1 VQDEGNVISGSA
13 AVRHPAS
20 PEAARI
26 VRKDGPMDATL
37 SLLGA
42 VSLVLAGV
50 VVVLGAV
57 ILILY
62 EARWILRLGR
72 QLTNGLAERPG
83 PAGETAQARDERGG
97 A

>member
-1 VQDEGNVISGSA
+1 
-13 AVRHPAS
+13 
-20 PEAARI
+20 
-26 VRKDGPMDATL
+26 MDATL

-42 VSLVLAGV
+42 VSLLLAGV

-72 QLTNGLAERPG
+72 QLASGLEERSG
-83 PAGETAQARDERGG
+83 PAGEGGQDERGG

>member
-1 VQDEGNVISGSA
+1 
-13 AVRHPAS
+13 
-20 PEAARI
+20 
-26 VRKDGPMDATL
+26 MDATL

-42 VSLVLAGV
+42 VSLILGGVVLVLA
-50 VVVLGAV
+50 AV

-72 QLTNGLAERPG
+72 QVANGLLERPG
-83 PAGETAQARDERGG
+83 PAGEAAQAQDERGD

>member
-1 VQDEGNVISGSA
+1 M
-13 AVRHPAS
+13 
-20 PEAARI
+20 

-50 VVVLGAV
+50 VVVLAAV

-62 EARWILRLGR
+62 EARWILRLVR
-72 QLTNGLAERPG
+72 QLMGGLEQAGSVGEAAQDNG
-83 PAGETAQARDERGG
+83 GG

>member
-1 VQDEGNVISGSA
+1 M
-13 AVRHPAS
+13 
-20 PEAARI
+20 RI

-50 VVVLGAV
+50 VVVLAAV

-72 QLTNGLAERPG
+72 QLTSGLAEPTG
-83 PAGETAQARDERGG
+83 SGVDAGQDERGD

>member
-1 VQDEGNVISGSA
+1 
-13 AVRHPAS
+13 
-20 PEAARI
+20 

-42 VSLVLAGV
+42 VSLILGGVVFVLA
-50 VVVLGAV
+50 AV
-57 ILILY
+57 ILILL

-72 QLTNGLAERPG
+72 QLVNGLAERPG
-83 PAGETAQARDERGG
+83 SAGDGPRDERGG

>member
-1 VQDEGNVISGSA
+1 MRGEEVSPFCRRTA
-13 AVRHPAS
+13 PAS
-20 PEAARI
+20 PEAARL

-42 VSLVLAGV
+42 LSLILGGVVFVLA
-50 VVVLGAV
+50 AV
-57 ILILY
+57 ILILL

-72 QLTNGLAERPG
+72 QLVGGLEERSG
-83 PAGETAQARDERGG
+83 PAGEGGQDKRGG

>member
-1 VQDEGNVISGSA
+1 
-13 AVRHPAS
+13 
-20 PEAARI
+20 
-26 VRKDGPMDATL
+26 MDATL

-42 VSLVLAGV
+42 VSLILGAVIFVLA
-50 VVVLGAV
+50 AV

-72 QLTNGLAERPG
+72 QLTNGVAERPG
-83 PAGETAQARDERGG
+83 PVGDDERGG

>member
-1 VQDEGNVISGSA
+1 
-13 AVRHPAS
+13 
-20 PEAARI
+20 
-26 VRKDGPMDATL
+26 MDATL

-72 QLTNGLAERPG
+72 QLTDGLAERPG
-83 PAGETAQARDERGG
+83 PAGETAQAQDERGG

>member
-1 VQDEGNVISGSA
+1 
-13 AVRHPAS
+13 
-20 PEAARI
+20 

-42 VSLVLAGV
+42 LSLILGAVVFVLA
-50 VVVLGAV
+50 AV
-57 ILILY
+57 ILILF

-72 QLTNGLAERPG
+72 QLSNGLAERSG
-83 PAGETAQARDERGG
+83 PAGETGQDEGGG

>member
-1 VQDEGNVISGSA
+1 
-13 AVRHPAS
+13 
-20 PEAARI
+20 
-26 VRKDGPMDATL
+26 MDATL

-42 VSLVLAGV
+42 VSVILAGV
-50 VVVLGAV
+50 VVVLAAV

-72 QLTNGLAERPG
+72 QLTSGLAERPG
-83 PAGETAQARDERGG
+83 SVEEATQDERGG

>member
-1 VQDEGNVISGSA
+1 
-13 AVRHPAS
+13 
-20 PEAARI
+20 
-26 VRKDGPMDATL
+26 L

-72 QLTNGLAERPG
+72 QLTDGLTERPG
-83 PAGETAQARDERGG
+83 PAGETAQARDEQGG